1 MFFERP
7 DSGETCVLVHIAM
20 AGQADR
26 DDKGELAEFEELAIS
41 AGADPAAIVTGSR
54 DRPESAT
61 FLGAGKLEEL
71 AEVRQS
77 HDAGLV
83 LFNHSLTPS
92 QERNLERRLRC
103 RVLDRTGL
111 ILDIF
116 AQRARSH
123 EGKLQVELAQLR
135 HLSTR
140 LKRGWSHLDRQQGG
154 IGLRGAGE
162 KQLELDQRMIGRRI
176 KTIRKSLARVRDRR
190 ERGRGARR
198 RAELATI
205 SLVGYTNT
213 GKTSLFNL
221 LAGAKSHAADQ
232 LFATLDPRLRR
243 VKLPVCGVAILADT
257 VGFISHLPH
266 QLVEAFKA
274 TLEETVAAQ
283 LLVHVIDA
291 AAARREEH
299 VGQVDAVLAGIG
311 AADIPRLQVCNKID
325 LCPGMEPR
333 IDRDRDGRPLRV
345 WMSALTGAGEEELR
359 RALGELLGEEMRL
372 QALVL
377 PPTEAGLRSRLLAR
391 GCVESER
398 IDEQG
403 NFHLLARLPPAEA
416 RRMTALDRRRRRGQL
431 DDSPPGTVS
440 ERQNSLESVF
450 GKL

>member
-7 DSGETCVLVHIAM
+7 DSGETCVLVHIDIAT
-20 AGQADR
+20 QADQE
-26 DDKGELAEFEELAIS
+26 DLDEFEELAIS
-41 AGADPAAIVTGSR
+41 AGADPVAIVTGSR

-71 AEVRQS
+71 AEIRRS

-83 LFNHSLTPS
+83 LFNHSLTPG
-92 QERNLERRLRC
+92 QERNLERRLHC

-135 HLSTR
+135 HLSSR
-140 LKRGWSHLDRQQGG
+140 LKRGWSHLDRQKGG

-162 KQLELDQRMIGRRI
+162 KQIELDQRMIGQRI
-176 KTIRKSLARVRDRR
+176 KSIRKSLARVHGRR
-190 ERGRGARR
+190 ELGRGARR
-198 RAELATI
+198 RADLATI
-205 SLVGYTNT
+205 SLVGYTNA

-221 LAGAKSHAADQ
+221 LTGARGYAADQ

-243 VKLPVCGVAILADT
+243 VTLPAYGAAILADT

-291 AAARREEH
+291 AGAKREEH
-299 VGQVDAVLAGIG
+299 TGQVHEVLAEIG
-311 AADIPRLQVCNKID
+311 AADIPCLQVCNKID
-325 LCPGMEPR
+325 LCAEVEPR
-333 IDRDRDGRPLRV
+333 IDRDREGRPIRV

-359 RALGELLGEEMRL
+359 RALGELLGQDMRQ

-377 PPTEAGLRSRLLAR
+377 PPTQAGLRSRLLAR
-391 GCVESER
+391 GCIDSER
-398 IDEQG
+398 VDESG
-403 NFHLLARLPPAEA
+403 NFHLLARLAPEEA
-416 RRMTALDRRRRRGQL
+416 RRIAALDGCRIEQSEYRAE
-431 DDSPPGTVS
+431 GTVS
-440 ERQNSLESVF
+440 GR
-450 GKL
+450 

>member
-7 DSGETCVLVHIAM
+7 DSGETCVLVHIDLA
-20 AGQADR
+20 ARAE
-26 DDKGELAEFEELAIS
+26 GENLSEFEELAIS
-41 AGADPAAIVTGSR
+41 AGADPVAIVTGSR

-61 FLGAGKLEEL
+61 FLGAGKLAEL
-71 AEVRQS
+71 AAIRHS

-83 LFNHSLTPS
+83 LFNHSLSPS
-92 QERNLERRLRC
+92 QERNLERRLGC

-140 LKRGWSHLDRQQGG
+140 LKRGWSHLDRQKGG

-162 KQLELDQRMIGRRI
+162 KQLELDQRMIGQRI
-176 KTIRKSLARVRDRR
+176 KSIRKSLARVRSRR
-190 ERGRGARR
+190 ELGRGARR

-205 SLVGYTNT
+205 SLVGYTNA

-221 LAGAKSHAADQ
+221 LTGTESYAADQ

-243 VKLPVCGVAILADT
+243 VKLPAFGAAILADT

-274 TLEETVAAQ
+274 TLEETAAAQ

-291 AAARREEH
+291 DGTRREEH
-299 VGQVDAVLAGIG
+299 IEQVHAVLAEIG

-325 LCPGMEPR
+325 LCAGMKPR
-333 IDRDRDGRPLRV
+333 IDRDREGRPTRV
-345 WMSALTGAGEEELR
+345 WMSALSGAGEEELR
-359 RALGELLGEEMRL
+359 RALAELLGEDMRR
-372 QALVL
+372 QSLVL
-377 PPTEAGLRSRLLAR
+377 PPTQAGLRSRLLAR
-391 GCVESER
+391 GCIESEHV
-398 IDEQG
+398 DERG
-403 NFHLLARLPPAEA
+403 NFHLLARLAPEEA
-416 RRMTALDRRRRRGQL
+416 RRIASIEGCRLEQTENR
-431 DDSPPGTVS
+431 SPGTVS
-440 ERQNSLESVF
+440 GRQNSVKF
-450 GKL
+450 RF

>member
-7 DSGETCVLVHIAM
+7 DAGETCVLVHIDM
-20 AGQADR
+20 AARAQGENLGEFR
-26 DDKGELAEFEELAIS
+26 ELAVS
-41 AGADPAAIVTGSR
+41 AGANPVAVVTGSR

-61 FLGAGKLEEL
+61 FLGAGKLAEL
-71 AEVRQS
+71 AEIRRS
-77 HDAGLV
+77 HAAELV
-83 LFNHSLTPS
+83 LFNHSLSPS
-92 QERNLERRLRC
+92 QERNLERRLGC

-140 LKRGWSHLDRQQGG
+140 LKRGWSHLDRQKGG

-176 KTIRKSLARVRDRR
+176 KSISKSLARVRSRR
-190 ERGRGARR
+190 ELGRAARR
-198 RAELATI
+198 RAALATI
-205 SLVGYTNT
+205 SLVGYTNA

-221 LAGAKSHAADQ
+221 LTGTENYAADQ

-243 VKLPVCGVAILADT
+243 VELPACGAAILTDT

-274 TLEETVAAQ
+274 TLEETAAAR

-291 AAARREEH
+291 AGTERGERIE
-299 VGQVDAVLAGIG
+299 QVHAVLAEIG
-311 AADIPRLQVCNKID
+311 AADIPCLQVCNKID
-325 LCPGMEPR
+325 LCAGVKPR
-333 IDRDRDGRPLRV
+333 VDRDRDGRPTRV
-345 WMSALTGAGEEELR
+345 WMSARSGAGEEELR
-359 RALGELLGEEMRL
+359 RALAELLGEDLRR

-377 PPTEAGLRSRLLAR
+377 PPAQAGLRSRLLGR

-398 IDEQG
+398 VDERG
-403 NFHLLARLPPAEA
+403 NFHLLARLTPDEA
-416 RRMTALDRRRRRGQL
+416 RRIASIEGCRLEQDEYR
-431 DDSPPGTVS
+431 SPGTVS
-440 ERQNSLESVF
+440 GRQNSVKF
-450 GKL
+450 GF